1 MRAAD
6 KVGRVAPLR
15 SVGLVLHPKR
25 DSAPSIEAVLVWART
40 HDVTV
45 LALAD
50 EVARIDCEATVVPPA
65 ELAARADLVISIGG
79 DGTMLRAM
87 RMVSGHR
94 PPVLAVNLGKLGF
107 LADVDV
113 PELPGAL
120 ARIHAGEYRSEPRAA
135 VCATVPRWTG
145 PGGTTPDPRLSET
158 LDTSSPDGPRV
169 LAFNDIAL
177 VRNPGQG
184 LAAVA
189 LSVDGQPFLSY
200 SADAVIVATATG
212 STAYSF
218 SAGGPIVSPTV
229 AGLVVTPA
237 APHSTFNRAVLLDAD
252 ELLALEVLPSSGPLS
267 VEVDGE
273 VAGLADPGTVV
284 HLRSVPDAARVVRL
298 GDTTFYQRAR
308 RKLNLTGG
316 A

>member
-1 MRAAD
+1 M
-6 KVGRVAPLR
+6 
-15 SVGLVLHPKR
+15 
-25 DSAPSIEAVLVWART
+25 EAVLGWART
-40 HDVTV
+40 HGVTV
-45 LALAD
+45 LALGD
-50 EVARIDCEATVVPPA
+50 EVARIDCDATVVEPA
-65 ELAARADLVISIGG
+65 ELAARSDLVISLGG

-107 LADVDV
+107 LADVDP
-113 PELPGAL
+113 PELAAAL
-120 ARIHAGEYRSEPRAA
+120 EKIRVGEYRAEPRAA

-145 PGGTTPDPRLSET
+145 PGGTAPGPGGAGEALRTMPQGGEIALVDDVGE
-158 LDTSSPDGPRV
+158 GPRV

-177 VRNPGQG
+177 VRNPGHG
-184 LAAVA
+184 LAAVE
-189 LSVDGQPFLSY
+189 LRVDGQPFVKY

-229 AGLVVTPA
+229 AGLLVTPA
-237 APHSTFNRAVLLDAD
+237 APHSTFNRAVLLDSR
-252 ELLALEVLPSSGPLS
+252 ELLALEVLPHSGALA

-273 VAGLADPGTVV
+273 VAGIADPGTVV
-284 HLRSVPDAARVVRL
+284 HLVTVPDAARVVRI

-316 A
+316 AEPA